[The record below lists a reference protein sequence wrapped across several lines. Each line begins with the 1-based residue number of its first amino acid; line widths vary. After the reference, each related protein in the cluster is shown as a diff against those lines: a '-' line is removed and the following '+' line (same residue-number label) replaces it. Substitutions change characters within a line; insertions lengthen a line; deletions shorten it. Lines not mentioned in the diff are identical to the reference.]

1 MLFQS
6 DRQNVE
12 NCMMDRR
19 TFAKLCQLLKTEGML
34 KKNTNMSVEEIVI
47 SFLHIIAHHTKNRVL
62 KRQTTRSGE
71 TVSRQFHAVLK
82 AILRLHAL
90 LFKKP
95 EPILEYS
102 SDRRWKWF
110 KVFSYT

>member
-1 MLFQS
+1 M
-6 DRQNVE
+6 
-12 NCMMDRR
+12 
-19 TFAKLCQLLKTEGML
+19 LKTKRML
-34 KKNTNMSVEEIVI
+34 KENKNISVEEMVI
-47 SFLHIIAHHTKNRVL
+47 SFFHIIAHHTKNRVL
-62 KRQTTRSGE
+62 KCQIARSGE
-71 TVSRQFHAVLK
+71 TVSRQFHALLK
-82 AILRLHAL
+82 AVLRLKAL

>member
-1 MLFQS
+1 MLFQN

-19 TFAKLCQLLKTEGML
+19 TFAKLCQLLKTKGML
-34 KKNTNMSVEEIVI
+34 KENRNMSVEEMVI
-47 SFLHIIAHHTKNRVL
+47 NFLHIIAHHTKNKVF

-71 TVSRQFHAVLK
+71 TISRQFHAVLK

-90 LFKKP
+90 LFKKL
-95 EPILEYS
+95 EPIPENS
-102 SDRRWKWF
+102 SDGI
-110 KVFSYT
+110 